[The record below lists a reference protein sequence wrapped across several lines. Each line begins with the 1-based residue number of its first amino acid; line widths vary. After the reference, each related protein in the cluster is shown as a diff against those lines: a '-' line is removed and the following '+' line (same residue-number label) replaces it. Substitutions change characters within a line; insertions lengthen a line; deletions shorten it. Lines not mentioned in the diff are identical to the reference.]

1 MGDEL
6 RAQRERAGLKGTELA
21 ELLGWSPGTVAHLE
35 AGSRG
40 TSEAQIAY
48 YLGICGT
55 DPATFR
61 RVLDLHGEKN
71 RDCLVR
77 THEPGLP
84 DELRTLIR
92 HESTA
97 TTIYNYESIL
107 LPGLLQTAAY
117 AQTLI
122 TQSADLRP
130 EEVGVR
136 VRTRMIRQQML
147 RRPNAPDY
155 VFYVYEPSLRTVVGD
170 RRVMEDQLM
179 HLVLTANWRNVSI
192 RVIPHNAPVS
202 TSLRGQF
209 MMMDYESHRSV
220 TYVENEVASLFADS
234 PEIVATHRLSLERFD
249 QIALDEEESR
259 SLLTTLAGDYGEPRG
274 ADDAGEPDLA

>member
-1 MGDEL
+1 VGDEL

-97 TTIYNYESIL
+97 TTICHYESLIL
-107 LPGLLQTAAY
+107 HGTLQTIDY
-117 AQTLI
+117 ARGLI
-122 TQSADLRP
+122 TQSSSLPPA
-130 EEVGVR
+130 EVAVR
-136 VRTRMIRQQML
+136 VEARMARQQML
-147 RRPNAPDY
+147 RRANAPHCS
-155 VFYVYEPSLRTVVGD
+155 FFIYEPALHTVVGS
-170 RRVMEDQLM
+170 RRVMEDQMM
-179 HLVLTANWRNVSI
+179 HLVLMANWRNINI
-192 RVIPHNAPVS
+192 RVIPQNAEAS

-209 MMMDYESHRSV
+209 MLMDYEAHRSV
-220 TYVENEVASLFADS
+220 AYVENEVASLFTDA
-234 PEIVATHRLSLERFD
+234 PQNIATYRLALERFD
-249 QIALDEEESR
+249 RIALDEEESL
-259 SLLTTLAGDYGEPRG
+259 SLLTALAGDYGDPRG
-274 ADDAGEPDLA
+274 AGDAGEPDLA